1 MIFIYLLLSTRLL
14 AVCDDYQT
22 TKIAET
28 LFVCV
33 SFVICM
39 CFMRLV
45 LILFCCLGPFP
56 PLEAALRLV
65 HAFSECGPSN
75 AKYVNEGT
83 FPPLIAAIHSTDVA
97 HHAHPQVLL
106 SYFEISLRYVKLV
119 DVNTLL
125 GVVQSMV
132 TVLRRPAANAE
143 GVMIRNKC
151 AYFIAKIA
159 EAMEGKSSQL
169 LASVGNHIA
178 GEYEL

>member
-1 MIFIYLLLSTRLL
+1 MISNS
-14 AVCDDYQT
+14 C
-22 TKIAET
+22 
-28 LFVCV
+28 FVFDV
-33 SFVICM
+33 
-39 CFMRLV
+39 
-45 LILFCCLGPFP
+45 GPFP

-83 FPPLIAAIHSTDVA
+83 FPALITAIHSTDIA
-97 HHAHPQVLL
+97 QHSHPQVLL

-119 DVNTLL
+119 DINTLL
-125 GVVQSMV
+125 GVVQSLV
-132 TVLRRPAANAE
+132 SVLRRPATSAG

-151 AYFIAKIA
+151 AYFVAKIA

-178 GEYEL
+178 GEC